1 MNAMNARFRKPEL
14 SSAGLHLLAMGL
26 MLCDHLR
33 AALFPSAE
41 WLTCLGRLAFPI
53 FSFLLAEG
61 FARTRSR
68 KNYLVRLLCWAL
80 LSEIPF
86 DLMYAGIPFYPF
98 HQNVLWTF
106 VLSLILMML
115 TEKIRARFRPQ
126 AAILPIAGLTLLFF
140 LLGYAGMT
148 DYYGPGVLTPLVFYW
163 FPGRRWQDFL
173 GRLLGLSVLHAWL
186 LGGYYYEIHLL
197 GLELEFPQQ
206 ALALLALA
214 PICLY
219 QGRRGFGGKGFRWFC
234 YAFYPLHMALLFFIW
249 QWVLA

>member
-1 MNAMNARFRKPEL
+1 MNALRKLEL

-26 MLCDHLR
+26 MLCDHLW
-33 AALFPSAE
+33 AALFPAAE

-61 FARTRSR
+61 FARTHSR
-68 KNYLVRLLCWAL
+68 KNYLLRLLCWAL

-86 DLMYAGIPFYPF
+86 DLMYGGTPFYPF

-106 VLSLILMML
+106 AVSLILMML
-115 TEKIRARFRPQ
+115 TEKIRARFRPL
-126 AAILPIAGLTLLFF
+126 AALAAIAGLTLAFF

-163 FPGRRWQDFL
+163 FPRRRWQDSL
-173 GRLLGLSVLHAWL
+173 GRLLGLAFLHAGL
-186 LGGYYYEIHLL
+186 LGGYFYPVNLL
-197 GLELEFPQQ
+197 GLELELPQQ
-206 ALALLALA
+206 ALALLALI
-214 PICLY
+214 PIWLY
-219 QGRRGFGGKGFRWFC
+219 RGQRGFGGRGFRFFC
-234 YAFYPLHMALLFFIW
+234 YAFYPAHMALLFFIR